1 MHSYTVIVGVLNARR
16 RGVAFSTIQRSFS
29 MGAKG
34 IYLILNRFEALNV
47 DLEEFMKW
55 EPERVQE
62 AIYPS
67 ERRLRKECG
76 LPDFAAVYNK
86 IQESKGRWNVEASW
100 IDYKDEFPDGY
111 ELSQYYEHY
120 NRFLEEN
127 YGSRSVKMAVERRPG
142 EKMYIDWAGDKATVV
157 LRDLDKSVQIH
168 VFVTTVGLS
177 SEIYAEG
184 FMDEKIDKFISGVVN
199 AVSFYD
205 GVPSIFVPDNLR
217 AAVSKHDKD
226 NLILNSLFH
235 DLESF
240 YGVVVVPP
248 PARKPKGKPTVESAV
263 KYAETYIIEKIKG
276 KPYDSLR
283 ALNEEIKK
291 ITETMNDRT
300 KGRAHS
306 RTELFQLYDRP
317 ALKPVPGVF
326 CYSDYNYVTSIRD
339 NYHVKYDDH
348 YYSVSYTHYNEP
360 AIVRASF
367 TEVVVLDVNNREIAR
382 HRRLYNPFPLY
393 STDPEHMPPAHR
405 FYKEVNERDGN
416 DYRSWARKFG
426 NFTYQFIDRLLKRAD
441 HEQQAYNS
449 CNGLLHNASTYPYER
464 VEDASRKCLE
474 KGTITYSGFMTTL
487 KNKSEVSEA
496 SQKKT
501 PGLPKHENIR
511 GAGYYD

>member
-1 MHSYTVIVGVLNARR
+1 
-16 RGVAFSTIQRSFS
+16 

-168 VFVTTVGLS
+168 LFVTTVGLS

-205 GVPSIFVPDNLR
+205 GVSSIFVPDNLR
-217 AAVSKHDKD
+217 AAVSKHDND
-226 NLILNSLFH
+226 NLILNTLFH

-300 KGRAHS
+300 TKGRTHS
-306 RTELFQLYDRP
+306 RTELFQTYDKP
-317 ALKPVPGVF
+317 ALKSIPGVF
-326 CYSDYNYVTSIRD
+326 CYSDYKYITSI
-339 NYHVKYDDH
+339 
-348 YYSVSYTHYNEP
+348 P
-360 AIVRASF
+360 AKLTTPISNGGLPLAAPPHCARCRQRRVLLPHLLLTAS
-367 TEVVVLDVNNREIAR
+367 NGG
-382 HRRLYNPFPLY
+382 PFISAYPL
-393 STDPEHMPPAHR
+393 
-405 FYKEVNERDGN
+405 
-416 DYRSWARKFG
+416 
-426 NFTYQFIDRLLKRAD
+426 TYQFLLV
-441 HEQQAYNS
+441 
-449 CNGLLHNASTYPYER
+449 P
-464 VEDASRKCLE
+464 
-474 KGTITYSGFMTTL
+474 
-487 KNKSEVSEA
+487 
-496 SQKKT
+496 
-501 PGLPKHENIR
+501 
-511 GAGYYD
+511 